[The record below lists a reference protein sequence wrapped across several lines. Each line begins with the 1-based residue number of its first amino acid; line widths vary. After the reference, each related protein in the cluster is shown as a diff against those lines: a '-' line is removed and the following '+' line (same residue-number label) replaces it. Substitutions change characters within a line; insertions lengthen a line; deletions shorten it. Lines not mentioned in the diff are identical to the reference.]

1 MELEET
7 TQRTQDQSKGLGLLM
22 ARLYTF
28 RQLMKLAEMDLI
40 SQASLTAAMGS
51 MELNH
56 IKDID
61 GCISRKEGKAMVM
74 KEGSVIN
81 NYHNRNEKRD
91 TISWIKDAI
100 NILAKYQ
107 NLVALDEVR
116 VLDGE
121 ACVADLAPSSDKH
134 PSKSV
139 TITFEFIETPQ

>member
-1 MELEET
+1 
-7 TQRTQDQSKGLGLLM
+7 
-22 ARLYTF
+22 
-28 RQLMKLAEMDLI
+28 
-40 SQASLTAAMGS
+40 
-51 MELNH
+51 
-56 IKDID
+56 
-61 GCISRKEGKAMVM
+61 MVM

-121 ACVADLAPSSDKH
+121 ACVDDLAPSSDRH

>member
-1 MELEET
+1 
-7 TQRTQDQSKGLGLLM
+7 
-22 ARLYTF
+22 
-28 RQLMKLAEMDLI
+28 
-40 SQASLTAAMGS
+40 
-51 MELNH
+51 
-56 IKDID
+56 
-61 GCISRKEGKAMVM
+61 MVM

-100 NILAKYQ
+100 NILTKYQ

-121 ACVADLAPSSDKH
+121 ACVDDLAPSSDKY